1 MDSLGRRGFALLQE
15 ASYLAERADRKEAIV
30 QKDRFIFA
38 IIIYGLILLAGAGVC
53 SVLLPGDISAVANI
67 GTEGGKE
74 VTPTPDVTEPTQP
87 VVPTKEPEQSTNDV
101 NENGDMSENQNPSE
115 QVKPNDK
122 APGETVNDG
131 DETHEIAPEEE
142 VVTGA
147 WALLS
152 ANTTAEWREIIGKR
166 CIVLRKPEAA
176 FRGQTLLFSLTEMP
190 VEQSIAVKIFGCAN
204 TEYGYDAVE
213 RIAGEQYFGA
223 EVIPGADTD
232 ANGTGEAGL
241 TGTTETASGTEQDPL
256 RRLTWSCTPQEDG
269 SYLLYAELLL
279 DKTYVYNVYETETH
293 YFIALK
299 EAKEVYDRVVVLD
312 AGHGGWDTG
321 TPSKNGTVLE
331 KNINLQVL
339 LYLEELLAAE
349 DIKVYATRTTDRY
362 IGHTE
367 RIALANALKADLF
380 LSIHCS
386 NANPEAEKNGTEVL
400 YTQHSDSET
409 GIKAERLALLCQEE
423 LVAALQLKECGL
435 QAGGD
440 ELTVLQKAEVP
451 AAQVELAL
459 LSNGAEMNL
468 LKTEEAQRAAAEA
481 LYRAVMRAYEEM
493 AAE

>member
-1 MDSLGRRGFALLQE
+1 M
-15 ASYLAERADRKEAIV
+15 AERAGGRETIV
-30 QKDRFIFA
+30 QKDRFVFA

-53 SVLLPGDISAVANI
+53 SVLFPGDISAVANI
-67 GTEGGKE
+67 GAEGGKDI
-74 VTPTPDVTEPTQP
+74 TPTPDVTVPTQ
-87 VVPTKEPEQSTNDV
+87 EPEQSKNDV
-101 NENGDMSENQNPSE
+101 IENGDVSENQNPSE
-115 QVKPNDK
+115 QGKPNDK
-122 APGETVNDG
+122 TPGETVNGG
-131 DETHEIAPEEE
+131 DETGEIEQEEE
-142 VVTGA
+142 VATGA

-152 ANTTAEWREIIGKR
+152 VNTTTEWRDIIGER

-176 FRGQTLLFSLTEMP
+176 FTGQTLLFSLTEMP
-190 VEQSIAVKIFGCAN
+190 VEQSIAVKILGCAN
-204 TEYGYDAVE
+204 TEYGYEAVE

-223 EVIPGADTD
+223 
-232 ANGTGEAGL
+232 AG
-241 TGTTETASGTEQDPL
+241 GTEQDPL
-256 RRLTWSCTPQEDG
+256 RRLTWSCTRQEDG
-269 SYLLYAELLL
+269 SYELYAELLL
-279 DKTYVYNVYETETH
+279 DQTYVYNVFETETH

-321 TPSKNGTVLE
+321 TSSKNGTVLE

-386 NANPEAEKNGTEVL
+386 TANSEMEKNGTEVL

-440 ELTVLQKAEVP
+440 ELTVLQKAQVP

-459 LSNGAEMNL
+459 LPNAEEMNL
-468 LKTEEAQRAAAEA
+468 LKAEEAAAA
-481 LYRAVMRAYEEM
+481 LYRAVMRAYEEL